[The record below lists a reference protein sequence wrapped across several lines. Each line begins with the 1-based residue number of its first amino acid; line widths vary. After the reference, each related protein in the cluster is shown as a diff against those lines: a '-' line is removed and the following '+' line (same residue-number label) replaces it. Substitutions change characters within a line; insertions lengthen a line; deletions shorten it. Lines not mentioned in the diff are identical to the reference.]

1 MSITSAQVPELMKL
15 GEIPTNLQQSVD
27 TDILD
32 PVVFSQNFCR
42 FTLQKK
48 GFLHSF
54 SRLTFSL
61 DAMTR
66 VLNKNTTYNANI
78 GIHSLIERATLKVGA
93 KTICEIEDFS
103 SYMAYK
109 SMFIQNDINAE
120 REAVLTGRIIN
131 HGFTYSDA
139 PSQADGANNYD
150 AEGYHLDNGTNVL
163 GDYSG
168 SVTPKGAEWVPT
180 VATSATFDVDG
191 IQVNDN
197 LLVHNTPVL
206 QVALSNII
214 SLGSEN

>member
-1 MSITSAQVPELMKL
+1 
-15 GEIPTNLQQSVD
+15 
-27 TDILD
+27 
-32 PVVFSQNFCR
+32 
-42 FTLQKK
+42 
-48 GFLHSF
+48 
-54 SRLTFSL
+54 
-61 DAMTR
+61 
-66 VLNKNTTYNANI
+66 
-78 GIHSLIERATLKVGA
+78 
-93 KTICEIEDFS
+93 
-103 SYMAYK
+103 
-109 SMFIQNDINAE
+109 MFIQNDINAE

-206 QVALSNII
+206 QVALSDLFPFLRWNQLPLFMMDEQVSIELVFAAKGDDVAATKRVA
-214 SLGSEN
+214 LGVNASTTEASPDITQGSVQMVADYIF